1 MTLTTLTDQ
10 FSLDLKELNRKG
22 HQYFLWYSLHFL
34 LFQWNSDHCTTFN
47 IITLYHLV
55 DDFHTCIIYAEGQD
69 CLNHI

>member
-34 LFQWNSDHCTTFN
+34 LFQLCSSYYSNSALSEYQSNGIVIAVPLLTSSPCT
-47 IITLYHLV
+47 I
-55 DDFHTCIIYAEGQD
+55 
-69 CLNHI
+69 